1 MNLNSNAIKY
11 NKNGGTVYCRC
22 MEKECRGETAWFEFI
37 NADTGIGMD
46 EEFLK
51 RAFEPYAQKN
61 NTSLDSINGVGLGL
75 AIVKQTGGRIKVE
88 SKVNEG
94 TKYTILL
101 PFKIDPD
108 PVIRKKTE
116 EPVSLKGVKA
126 LLVEDNN
133 LNMEISK
140 FYLEQEEVEVY
151 TATNGQ
157 EAVDMFMKSK
167 IGFYDIILMDIMM
180 PIMYGLE
187 AARQIRSSNRAD
199 GLAVPIIAMSANAF
213 EEDIEKS
220 LAAGMNEHLIK
231 PLDGSEVSDTM
242 KKYLANKI
250 VK

>member
-1 MNLNSNAIKY
+1 MN
-11 NKNGGTVYCRC
+11 
-22 MEKECRGETAWFEFI
+22 I

-75 AIVKQTGGRIKVE
+75 AIVKQMVERMGGRIKVE

-157 EAVDMFMKSK
+157 EAVDMFMKFK
-167 IGFYDIILMDIMM
+167 IGFYDIILQQ
-180 PIMYGLE
+180 YL
-187 AARQIRSSNRAD
+187 QIIRKRRHYQERFLS
-199 GLAVPIIAMSANAF
+199 
-213 EEDIEKS
+213 
-220 LAAGMNEHLIK
+220 
-231 PLDGSEVSDTM
+231 
-242 KKYLANKI
+242 Y
-250 VK
+250 

>member
-1 MNLNSNAIKY
+1 MRERNIRSFFRL
-11 NKNGGTVYCRC
+11 R
-22 MEKECRGETAWFEFI
+22 
-37 NADTGIGMD
+37 
-46 EEFLK
+46 
-51 RAFEPYAQKN
+51 
-61 NTSLDSINGVGLGL
+61 SI
-75 AIVKQTGGRIKVE
+75 R
-88 SKVNEG
+88 
-94 TKYTILL
+94 ILL
-101 PFKIDPD
+101 SG
-108 PVIRKKTE
+108 KKTE

-157 EAVDMFMKSK
+157 EAVDMFMKFK

-180 PIMYGLE
+180 PIMDGLE

-231 PLDGSEVSDTM
+231 PLDGSEVSDTK